1 MSDTKQARAALQA
14 LAEASDKRTKMGRFR
29 ELLPQIEATHRAGIP
44 HQQILETLKQQGLD
58 LTPKAYS
65 VMLYRARQDKE
76 KGGPTYL
83 AAPIP
88 APAAAES
95 ITTPSQSK
103 VVFPEPSKTTDKMLA
118 PEMLEGLTAKQRREL
133 VADQFIGTASSN
145 PLFKLLN
152 LKDKTK

>member
-29 ELLPQIEATHRAGIP
+29 ELLPQIEATHRAGVP

-76 KGGPTYL
+76 KGGTQYL
-83 AAPIP
+83 AAPIH
-88 APAAAES
+88 APAAPAPIAAPGQPAPVSPEPAKSAE
-95 ITTPSQSK
+95 TTPE
-103 VVFPEPSKTTDKMLA
+103 PENLD
-118 PEMLEGLTAKQRREL
+118 GLTDKQRREL
-133 VADQFIGTASSN
+133 RADKFISSASSN
-145 PLFKLLN
+145 PLFKLL
-152 LKDKTK
+152 KDKTK